1 MSKIHFV
8 EFALF
13 NILACPIYLLRL
25 PSIENLFRLKVGRS
39 IEHKI
44 LGFSDKVGVLVSLLK

>member
-1 MSKIHFV
+1 MIQFV

-13 NILACPIYLLRL
+13 NFLACPICLLRL

-39 IEHKI
+39 IEHKT
-44 LGFSDKVGVLVSLLK
+44 LGFSDKVGLLVSLLK